1 MRYFRRHLYHF
12 LFTLLFSIIF
22 LIFSANLKS
31 SASDQDVRL
40 GKVGEWNN
48 NYGDDPD
55 KVRHSWRFY
64 VDDEPINVWDWKG
77 SCFMD
82 RWSFYGHPAT
92 IAKLFG
98 EDNVEV

>member
-1 MRYFRRHLYHF
+1 MQQRG
-12 LFTLLFSIIF
+12 
-22 LIFSANLKS
+22 ANEMNIRIEDWDGLS
-31 SASDQDVRL
+31 Y
-40 GKVGEWNN
+40 KVGTLTNVSVTDMVALLGPAN
-48 NYGDDPD
+48 HGDDLD
-55 KVRHSWRFY
+55 KVSHSWRFY

-98 EDNVEV
+98 ENNVQV

>member
-1 MRYFRRHLYHF
+1 MHIRVENWDGLSYKIGNLANVSVSDMVS
-12 LFTLLFSIIF
+12 LLGP
-22 LIFSANLKS
+22 A
-31 SASDQDVRL
+31 
-40 GKVGEWNN
+40 

-98 EDNVEV
+98 ENNVEV

>member
-1 MRYFRRHLYHF
+1 MHIRIKTWDGLSY
-12 LFTLLFSIIF
+12 
-22 LIFSANLKS
+22 
-31 SASDQDVRL
+31 
-40 GKVGEWNN
+40 KVGTIANVSVSDMVALLGPS
-48 NYGDDPD
+48 NYGDDLD
-55 KVRHSWRFY
+55 KVSHSWRFY

-98 EDNVEV
+98 ENNVQV